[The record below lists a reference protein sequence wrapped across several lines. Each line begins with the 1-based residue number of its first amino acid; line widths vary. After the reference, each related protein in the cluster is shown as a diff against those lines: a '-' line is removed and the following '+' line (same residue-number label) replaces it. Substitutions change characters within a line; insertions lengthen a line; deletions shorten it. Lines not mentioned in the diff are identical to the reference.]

1 MKCFKLLRF
10 TNLQPMIKIETIT
23 PYFVWFASLVL
34 LAGFSVFSFASLT
47 PQQVSVYFNSDTFYL
62 ASIFR
67 DVFVDGS
74 GLEGWN
80 LNAAPNFFP
89 DFFVFSL
96 INSVISNVRLAYL
109 VFSLVQVVLIALLF
123 NAILLQ
129 VDKKITFHHLSI
141 SNVFLILF
149 PLSTL
154 ISGDFIFTFYLFSL
168 SYHTGAFVLALL
180 GLLLSLRILNRFSI
194 PLVVALGLVVFVGT
208 YNDKLFIP
216 TFVFP
221 LLLWLVFAFSR
232 TKVKVLASTVVT
244 VLVSSALGLVL
255 FDGVRNLGYV
265 HFIDTG
271 WKMFNFSNVASSFQ
285 VAGEQTLRYITKG
298 HASGWVV
305 IISILVFGYLTVRV
319 FGLARSIVKA
329 RREKSTYDFSTAQAF
344 TLFAWANIPIVW
356 LTPMLNGSYVSPAI
370 LRFNVHAYYMAVL
383 CVGYIVFL
391 LISSKKYIA
400 ILSYSLVVGAAVL
413 GFALW
418 ILNAESYSLSTV
430 TSYYPKRV
438 EAIDDFIRETG
449 VKYGISEYW
458 SAKSSTMLSEEG
470 ARVYHVHP
478 NLRIWYHVANKN
490 WYYKG
495 GKGVHGN
502 PSFEMIVMNG
512 FDSTLV
518 ANILGPPLL
527 VKKYPKSNVEIWQV
541 REFEFDPQ
549 TQLPHPVN

>member
-1 MKCFKLLRF
+1 V
-10 TNLQPMIKIETIT
+10 T
-23 PYFVWFASLVL
+23 A
-34 LAGFSVFSFASLT
+34 
-47 PQQVSVYFNSDTFYL
+47 
-62 ASIFR
+62 
-67 DVFVDGS
+67 
-74 GLEGWN
+74 
-80 LNAAPNFFP
+80 
-89 DFFVFSL
+89 
-96 INSVISNVRLAYL
+96 NVRLAYL
-109 VFSLVQVVLIALLF
+109 VFSLIQVVLIALLF
-123 NAILLQ
+123 DAILLQ
-129 VDKKITFHHLSI
+129 VDKRITFHHLAI

-154 ISGDFIFTFYLFSL
+154 ISGDFIFTFHLFSL
-168 SYHTGAFVLALL
+168 SYHTGAFVMALL
-180 GLLLSLRILNRFSI
+180 GLLLSLRILNRYSI
-194 PLVVALGLVVFVGT
+194 ALTIALGLVVLVGT
-208 YNDKLFIP
+208 FNDKLFIP

-244 VLVSSALGLVL
+244 VLVSSALGLML
-255 FDGVRNLGYV
+255 FDVVRNLGYV

-285 VAGEQTLRYITKG
+285 VAGEQTLRYITRG

-305 IISILVFGYLTVRV
+305 IISILVFGFLTAKV

-329 RREKSTYDFSTAQAF
+329 QREKSTYDFSTAQAF
-344 TLFAWANIPIVW
+344 TLFVWANIPIVW
-356 LTPMLNGSYVSPAI
+356 LTPILNGSYVSPAI
-370 LRFNVHAYYMAVL
+370 LRFNIHAYYMAVL

-400 ILSYSLVVGAAVL
+400 IISYSLMVGAAVL

-438 EAIDDFIRETG
+438 EAIDDFVRETG

-470 ARVYHVHP
+470 ARIYHVHP
-478 NLRIWYHVANKN
+478 NLRIWYHVTNKN

-495 GKGVHGN
+495 GRGKHGN

-512 FDSTLV
+512 FDSTRV

-527 VKKYPKSNVEIWQV
+527 VKKYPEANVEIWQV

>member
-1 MKCFKLLRF
+1 MKNR
-10 TNLQPMIKIETIT
+10 IESIT
-23 PYFVWFASLVL
+23 SYIVWFASLVL
-34 LAGFSVFSFASLT
+34 LVGFSVLSFASLT

-67 DVFVDGS
+67 DVFGDGS

-89 DFFVFSL
+89 DFFIFSL

-109 VFSLVQVVLIALLF
+109 VFSLVQVLGIALLF
-123 NAILLQ
+123 NAILFQ
-129 VDKKITFHHLSI
+129 VDKKITFHHLAI

-168 SYHTGAFVLALL
+168 SYHTGAFVMALL

-194 PLVVALGLVVFVGT
+194 PLVFALGLVVLVGT
-208 YNDKLFIP
+208 FNDKLFIP

-232 TKVKVLASTVVT
+232 TKVKVLVSTVAT
-244 VLVSSALGLVL
+244 VLASSALGLVL
-255 FDGVRNLGYV
+255 FDLVRNLGYV

-271 WKMFNFSNVASSFQ
+271 WKMFNFSNVVSSFQ
-285 VAGEQTLRYITKG
+285 VAGEQTLRYITRG
-298 HASGWVV
+298 HVSGWVV
-305 IISILVFGYLTVRV
+305 IISILVFGFLTTKV
-319 FGLARSIVKA
+319 FSLARSIVKA
-329 RREKSTYDFSTAQAF
+329 RREKTTCDFSAAQAF
-344 TLFAWANIPIVW
+344 TLFVWANIPVVW
-356 LTPMLNGSYVSPAI
+356 LTPILNGSYVSPAI
-370 LRFNVHAYYMAVL
+370 LRFNIHAYYMAVL

-391 LISSKKYIA
+391 LISNKKYTA
-400 ILSYSLVVGAAVL
+400 FLSYSLVVGATVL
-413 GFALW
+413 GFSLW
-418 ILNAESYSLSTV
+418 ISDAESYSLKTV
-430 TSYYPKRV
+430 TSYYPKKV
-438 EAIDDFIRETG
+438 EAIDNFVRETC

-458 SAKSSTMLSEEG
+458 SAKSSTMLSKED
-470 ARVYHVHP
+470 ARIYHVHP
-478 NLRIWYHVANKN
+478 NLRIWYHVTNKN

-495 GKGVHGN
+495 SKGVYGN
-502 PSFEMIVMNG
+502 PRFEMIVMNG
-512 FDSTLV
+512 FDSTRV

-527 VKKYPKSNVEIWQV
+527 VKKYPEANIEIWQV

-549 TQLPHPVN
+549 TQLPSLVE